1 MSTFSGLNTAAS
13 GLAAARRGM
22 DVVGQNIANQKT
34 EGYTRQRVLTSAV
47 AAVAQTGR
55 FSVGAV
61 PGHGVSIDGVARLG
75 DALLDARV
83 RDSLAASGFWST
95 RAVAATRI
103 EASLAEPTENGLA
116 ARLSK
121 FWSGWQ
127 DLANTPDSGAAAS
140 SILESAKELASHI
153 AGGYRAV
160 ASQWSDARAGADRT
174 ITQVNAAADQIA
186 VLNHEIRDALASGR
200 SANELMDQRSVLAQN
215 LSRMA
220 GAAAT
225 VESDGTMTVRIGG
238 NALVSGADSRHLA
251 LTGPTTLGDGQ
262 RLTVSWV
269 SDPDIPVSI
278 DGGELGGSLSI
289 LAPASDG
296 GMLAQLASTYDAMAT
311 TLADALNAQHRAGVT
326 ASGQPGGDF
335 FTLPTTGSAALGLR
349 VAVTSPSE
357 LALAAPGAGA
367 LDSTNA
373 DLISQ
378 IGRSATSPDALWSDH
393 VTRFGVATAADV
405 QRARVS
411 DATAVAAVG
420 AQQSVAAVDGDEET
434 ISLLTYQTAYQAA
447 ARVMTAVDEA
457 LDVLINRT
465 GLVGR

>member
-34 EGYTRQRVLTSAV
+34 EGYTRQRVMTSSV
-47 AAVAQTGR
+47 AAVAQSGR
-55 FSVGAV
+55 FSVGAL

-83 RDSLAASGFWST
+83 RDSLGASGFWSN
-95 RAVAATRI
+95 RAVAATTI
-103 EASLAEPTENGLA
+103 ERSLAEPTENGLA

-153 AGGYRAV
+153 AGGYRTV
-160 ASQWSDARAGADRT
+160 ATQWNNARASAERT
-174 ITQVNAAADQIA
+174 VTEVNAAADQIA
-186 VLNHEIRDALASGR
+186 VLNTEIRDALASGR
-200 SANELMDQRSVLAQN
+200 SANELMDQRSLLAQN
-215 LSRMA
+215 VARMS
-220 GAAAT
+220 GASAT
-225 VESDGTMTVRIGG
+225 VESDGTMTVRLGG
-238 NALVSGADSRHLA
+238 NALVAGSDARHLA
-251 LTGPTTLGDGQ
+251 LDGPATIDSGQ
-262 RLTVSWV
+262 RFSLSWV
-269 SDPDIPVSI
+269 SAPGLPVSI
-278 DGGELGGSLSI
+278 DGGELGGSLSV
-289 LAPASDG
+289 LAPAADG
-296 GMLAQLASTYDAMAT
+296 GMLAGLAATYDKVAT
-311 TLADALNAQHRAGVT
+311 ALADALNAQHRAGVT
-326 ASGQPGGDF
+326 ATGQPGGDF
-335 FTLPTTGSAALGLR
+335 FTVPATGSAALGLL
-349 VAVTSPSE
+349 VAVTTAGE
-357 LALAAPGAGA
+357 LALAAPGAGS
-367 LDSTNA
+367 LDATNA

-378 IGRSATSPDALWSDH
+378 IGRRAGSPDALWSDQ

-405 QRARVS
+405 QRAKVS
-411 DATAVAAVG
+411 DSAAVAAMG

>member
-34 EGYTRQRVLTSAV
+34 EGYTRQRVMTSSV
-47 AAVAQTGR
+47 AAVAQSGR
-55 FSVGAV
+55 FSVGAL

-83 RDSLAASGFWST
+83 RDSLGASGFWSN
-95 RAVAATRI
+95 RAVAATTI

-140 SILESAKELASHI
+140 SILESAKELAAHI
-153 AGGYRAV
+153 AGGYRTV
-160 ASQWSDARAGADRT
+160 ATQWNNARAAAERT
-174 ITQVNAAADQIA
+174 VTQVNAAADQIA
-186 VLNHEIRDALASGR
+186 VLNTEIRDALASGR
-200 SANELMDQRSVLAQN
+200 SANELMDQRSLLAQN
-215 LSRMA
+215 VARMS
-220 GAAAT
+220 GASASI
-225 VESDGTMTVRIGG
+225 EIDGTMTVRLGG
-238 NALVSGADSRHLA
+238 NALVAGSDARHLV
-251 LTGPTTLGDGQ
+251 LNGPATIDAGQ
-262 RLTVSWV
+262 RFSLSWA
-269 SDPDIPVSI
+269 SAPDLPVSI
-278 DGGELGGSLSI
+278 DGGELGGSLSV
-289 LAPASDG
+289 LAPATDG
-296 GMLAQLASTYDAMAT
+296 GMLAGLAATYDKVAT
-311 TLADALNAQHRAGVT
+311 ALADAMNAQHRAGVT
-326 ASGQPGGDF
+326 ATGQPGGDF
-335 FTLPTTGSAALGLR
+335 FTVPATGSAALGLQ
-349 VAVTSPSE
+349 VAVTAASE

-367 LDSTNA
+367 LDATNA

-378 IGRSATSPDALWSDH
+378 IGRRAGSPDALWSDQ

-405 QRARVS
+405 QRAKVS
-411 DATAVAAVG
+411 DSAAVAAMG